1 MMDDCARMI
10 QHACRIRPMRD
21 GVRRSRWLVV
31 APTAPMVNYEVG
43 RLAQMLLP
51 CGSFH
56 KYSRRAWVFRIG
68 DTEMTVLGE
77 TVASC
82 WPDKLH
88 SLELT
93 GGYLTQTCWHHPNAT
108 RVSQELLHRSN
119 RYPCVLDFKGM
130 SWAWMR
136 QLAYWSYRKDTR
148 LRRFIRSQM
157 GLELWT

>member
-1 MMDDCARMI
+1 MTEMVSRMI

-31 APTAPMVNYEVG
+31 ASTAAGVDYEVG
-43 RLAQMLLP
+43 RLAQMLP
-51 CGSFH
+51 QGSFSQ
-56 KYSRRAWVFRIG
+56 YAQRTWVFRTG
-68 DTEMTVLGE
+68 DVEMTVMGE

-82 WPDKLH
+82 RPDKLH